1 MLLKDVT
8 VKTILNGKYHKLWE
22 QMGKKFVLK
31 MKNRHNL
38 SDGEVKM
45 LVEMLNDKGVV
56 GQGIDFYKETISNQ
70 GVVGGGAK
78 KKSRRRKKKKKA
90 KKTKK
95 RYRRGGSGPDELP
108 VAAIILGIIGLTVG
122 YVVLWWEDRRPTSE
136 TQRLRD
142 PRRGFGGTDIYGNVR
157 AGQHFVRPP
166 THSRRRQQNR
176 RTARLTAAETERRN
190 QQRLAAEGRGDFTR
204 QGATFESAERARDT
218 Q

>member
-95 RYRRGGSGPDELP
+95 RYRRGGSGPDEISPAL
-108 VAAIILGIIGLTVG
+108 IILGIISVT
-122 YVVLWWEDRRPTSE
+122 VVLFVSWWEDRRHNNP
-136 TQRLRD
+136 
-142 PRRGFGGTDIYGNVR
+142 DI
-157 AGQHFVRPP
+157 AIQMD
-166 THSRRRQQNR
+166 RQQNR
-176 RTARLTAAETERRN
+176 RSGRVSAEETERRH
-190 QQRLAAEGRGDFTR
+190 QQRLFLRGRGDFTGH
-204 QGATFESAERARDT
+204 QGVTIESSDRARDRARDT
-218 Q
+218 

>member
-95 RYRRGGSGPDELP
+95 RYRRGGSGPDEIP
-108 VAAIILGIIGLTVG
+108 WEGIILGIIGIVVA
-122 YVVLWWEDRRPTSE
+122 VVLVRWDDPDIANRMRVLESGE
-136 TQRLRD
+136 TPLV
-142 PRRGFGGTDIYGNVR
+142 FE
-157 AGQHFVRPP
+157 
-166 THSRRRQQNR
+166 
-176 RTARLTAAETERRN
+176 AE
-190 QQRLAAEGRGDFTR
+190 ADGDDGEGVVTI
-204 QGATFESAERARDT
+204 ESAAHARDA
-218 Q
+218 

>member
-8 VKTILNGKYHKLWE
+8 VKTILNGKYQKLWE

-38 SDGEVKM
+38 SDGEVTM

-78 KKSRRRKKKKKA
+78 KKSRRRKKKRKA

-95 RYRRGGSGPDELP
+95 RYRRGGSGPDVIPWEG
-108 VAAIILGIIGLTVG
+108 IILGIIGIVVA
-122 YVVLWWEDRRPTSE
+122 VVLVRWDDPDIANRMRVLESGETPLVFEAEADGGDGEDVE
-136 TQRLRD
+136 T
-142 PRRGFGGTDIYGNVR
+142 IEC
-157 AGQHFVRPP
+157 
-166 THSRRRQQNR
+166 
-176 RTARLTAAETERRN
+176 AAH
-190 QQRLAAEGRGDFTR
+190 
-204 QGATFESAERARDT
+204 ARDA
-218 Q
+218 

>member
-8 VKTILNGKYHKLWE
+8 VKTILNGKYQKLWE

-95 RYRRGGSGPDELP
+95 RYRRGGSGPDEIP
-108 VAAIILGIIGLTVG
+108 WEGIILGIIGI
-122 YVVLWWEDRRPTSE
+122 VVAVVVVRWDDRRDDGRWNEVGVMAQLDEGEDVVTE
-136 TQRLRD
+136 EC
-142 PRRGFGGTDIYGNVR
+142 
-157 AGQHFVRPP
+157 
-166 THSRRRQQNR
+166 
-176 RTARLTAAETERRN
+176 AAH
-190 QQRLAAEGRGDFTR
+190 
-204 QGATFESAERARDT
+204 ARDA
-218 Q
+218 

>member
-95 RYRRGGSGPDELP
+95 RYRRGGSGPDVIPWEG
-108 VAAIILGIIGLTVG
+108 IILGIIGIVVAVVLVRWDDPDIANRMRVLESGETPLVFEAEADDDDG
-122 YVVLWWEDRRPTSE
+122 EYVVTTKS
-136 TQRLRD
+136 
-142 PRRGFGGTDIYGNVR
+142 
-157 AGQHFVRPP
+157 
-166 THSRRRQQNR
+166 
-176 RTARLTAAETERRN
+176 AAH
-190 QQRLAAEGRGDFTR
+190 
-204 QGATFESAERARDT
+204 ARDA
-218 Q
+218 

>member
-8 VKTILNGKYHKLWE
+8 VKSIFTGKYQKLWE

-31 MKNRHNL
+31 MKNQHNL

-95 RYRRGGSGPDELP
+95 RYRRGGSGPDEISPAL
-108 VAAIILGIIGLTVG
+108 IILGIISVTVG
-122 YVVLWWEDRRPTSE
+122 LFVSWWEDRRHNNP
-136 TQRLRD
+136 
-142 PRRGFGGTDIYGNVR
+142 DIAN
-157 AGQHFVRPP
+157 QMD
-166 THSRRRQQNR
+166 RQQNR
-176 RTARLTAAETERRN
+176 RSGRVSAEEDERRH
-190 QQRLAAEGRGDFTR
+190 QQRLALVRRGDFTGH
-204 QGATFESAERARDT
+204 QGVTTKSAAHERGT
-218 Q
+218 

>member
-8 VKTILNGKYHKLWE
+8 VKSIFTGKYQKLWE

-95 RYRRGGSGPDELP
+95 RYRRGGSGPDVIPWEG
-108 VAAIILGIIGLTVG
+108 IILGIIGIVVAVVLVRWDDPDIANRMRVLESGETPLVFEAEADG
-122 YVVLWWEDRRPTSE
+122 DDGEYVVTTKS
-136 TQRLRD
+136 
-142 PRRGFGGTDIYGNVR
+142 
-157 AGQHFVRPP
+157 
-166 THSRRRQQNR
+166 
-176 RTARLTAAETERRN
+176 AAHV
-190 QQRLAAEGRGDFTR
+190 
-204 QGATFESAERARDT
+204 RDT

>member
-8 VKTILNGKYHKLWE
+8 VKTILNGKYQKLWE

-95 RYRRGGSGPDELP
+95 RYRRGGSGPDEIP
-108 VAAIILGIIGLTVG
+108 WEGIILGIIGI
-122 YVVLWWEDRRPTSE
+122 VVAVVVVRWDDRR
-136 TQRLRD
+136 D
-142 PRRGFGGTDIYGNVR
+142 D
-157 AGQHFVRPP
+157 GQWNEVGVMA
-166 THSRRRQQNR
+166 QQNQGSGR
-176 RTARLTAAETERRN
+176 VSDAA
-190 QQRLAAEGRGDFTR
+190 ADGGDGEDVVTI
-204 QGATFESAERARDT
+204 ESAAHARDA
-218 Q
+218 